1 MASSGS
7 NARRTAASRA
17 RAIASTGSVIPHIVF
32 GLRLRDHVIVLHHIE
47 AFGAPGGGPRQPRRL
62 RDVPSAPTDAASRV
76 NVAGRVF
83 WHRSCSFSRRY
94 RRTAGGTR
102 GHAPAKNEGGARGRP
117 LLLPVS

>member
-32 GLRLRDHVIVLHHIE
+32 GLRLRDHVIVLH
-47 AFGAPGGGPRQPRRL
+47 
-62 RDVPSAPTDAASRV
+62 DDAASRV
-76 NVAGRVF
+76 SVAGRVF
-83 WHRSCSFSRRY
+83 WHRTGSFSRRY

-117 LLLPVS
+117 LLLPVSRLE